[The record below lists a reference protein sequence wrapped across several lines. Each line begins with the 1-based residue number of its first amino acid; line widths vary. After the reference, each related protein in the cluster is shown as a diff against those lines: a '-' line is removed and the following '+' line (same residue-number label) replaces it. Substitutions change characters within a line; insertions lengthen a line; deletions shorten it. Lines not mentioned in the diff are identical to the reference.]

1 MPIHE
6 IIDAVQFI
14 QGRSGLSM
22 SDLFTA
28 YTYRKLRKIISQI
41 KKGNKMKK
49 FLVVLTLAMLPSSAF
64 AIIGFGIQAGQDMA
78 KLDAL
83 SHTEGEGYT
92 AVTVNS
98 FEMEANPV
106 NFGGYAFVDLFG
118 FALEAE
124 GDIAAGAYQF
134 EFENVLSTL
143 GPVDF
148 GWARVSYAVTMKKN
162 IMDLSIPFLAKTALN
177 AGAGFGGHVSTPRA
191 SVDMVKE
198 IFGLD
203 DLSAVDV
210 MAPIGDTGEDL
221 EENLVTYL
229 KDNAI
234 ETSGLHVQA
243 GLRFKVLVLDTHLN
257 LRYNIAEN
265 VYDGSAGF
273 AQVIFKM
280 GFAF

>member
-22 SDLFTA
+22 SDLFPA
-28 YTYRKLRKIISQI
+28 ITYRKLCKIISQI

-83 SHTEGEGYT
+83 SHTEGEGLT

-198 IFGLD
+198 LLGD
-203 DLSAVDV
+203 DLTNVD
-210 MAPIGDTGEDL
+210 ALNEGLEDKLGDY
-221 EENLVTYL
+221 LV
-229 KDNAI
+229 DNMI
-234 ETSGLHVQA
+234 EASGLHVQA

-273 AQVIFKM
+273 AQVMFKM

>member
-1 MPIHE
+1 
-6 IIDAVQFI
+6 
-14 QGRSGLSM
+14 
-22 SDLFTA
+22 
-28 YTYRKLRKIISQI
+28 
-41 KKGNKMKK
+41 MKK
-49 FLVVLTLAMLPSSAF
+49 FLVVLTLVILPSSAF
-64 AIIGFGIQAGQDMA
+64 AIIGFGIQGGQDMA

-83 SHTEGEGYT
+83 SHTEGEGLT

-98 FEMEANPV
+98 FEMEASPV
-106 NFGGYAFVDLFG
+106 NFGAYAFVDLFG

-162 IMDLSIPFLAKTALN
+162 IMDLSIPFLAKAALN
-177 AGAGFGGHVSTPRA
+177 AGAGFGAHVSTPRA

-198 IFGLD
+198 LLGD
-203 DLSAVDV
+203 DLTNVD
-210 MAPIGDTGEDL
+210 ALNEGLEDKLGDY
-221 EENLVTYL
+221 LV
-229 KDNAI
+229 DNMI

-273 AQVIFKM
+273 AQVMFKM

>member
-22 SDLFTA
+22 SDLFPA
-28 YTYRKLRKIISQI
+28 ITYRKLRKIISQI

-83 SHTEGEGYT
+83 SHTEGEGLT

-106 NFGGYAFVDLFG
+106 NFGGYAFIDLFG

-162 IMDLSIPFLAKTALN
+162 IMDLSIPFLAKAALN
-177 AGAGFGGHVSTPRA
+177 AGAGFGSHVSTPRA

-198 IFGLD
+198 LLGD
-203 DLSAVDV
+203 DLTNVD
-210 MAPIGDTGEDL
+210 ALNEGLEDKLGDY
-221 EENLVTYL
+221 LV
-229 KDNAI
+229 DNMI
-234 ETSGLHVQA
+234 EASGLHVQA

-273 AQVIFKM
+273 AQVMFKM
-280 GFAF
+280 GIAF

>member
-1 MPIHE
+1 VPIHE

-14 QGRSGLSM
+14 QGISGLSM

-28 YTYRKLRKIISQI
+28 YTYRKLSKIILRI

-49 FLVVLTLAMLPSSAF
+49 FLVVSALAILPSSAF
-64 AIIGFGIQAGQDMA
+64 AIIGFGIQGGQDMA
-78 KLDAL
+78 KLGAL

-98 FEMEANPV
+98 FEMESNPV
-106 NFGGYAFVDLFG
+106 NFGAYAFVDLFG
-118 FALEAE
+118 YALEAE
-124 GDIAAGAYQF
+124 GDIAAGEYQF
-134 EFENVLSTL
+134 EFDNALSTL

-148 GWARVSYAVTMKKN
+148 GWARLSYAVTMKKN

-198 IFGLD
+198 LLGD
-203 DLSAVDV
+203 DLTNVD
-210 MAPIGDTGEDL
+210 ALSEGLEDK
-221 EENLVTYL
+221 LVDYL
-229 KDNAI
+229 VDNMI
-234 ETSGLHVQA
+234 EASGLHVQA

-273 AQVIFKM
+273 AQVMFKM

>member
-22 SDLFTA
+22 SDLFPA
-28 YTYRKLRKIISQI
+28 ITYRKLCKIISQI

-83 SHTEGEGYT
+83 SHTEGEGLT

-98 FEMEANPV
+98 FEMEANPI

-198 IFGLD
+198 LLGD
-203 DLSAVDV
+203 DLTNVD
-210 MAPIGDTGEDL
+210 ALNEGLEDKLGDY
-221 EENLVTYL
+221 LV
-229 KDNAI
+229 DNMI
-234 ETSGLHVQA
+234 EASGLHVQA

>member
-22 SDLFTA
+22 SDLFPA

-83 SHTEGEGYT
+83 SHTEGEGLT

-198 IFGLD
+198 LLGD
-203 DLSAVDV
+203 DLTNVD
-210 MAPIGDTGEDL
+210 ALSEGLEDKLGDY
-221 EENLVTYL
+221 LV
-229 KDNAI
+229 DNMI
-234 ETSGLHVQA
+234 EASGLHVQA

-273 AQVIFKM
+273 AQVMFKM
-280 GFAF
+280 GIAF

>member
-1 MPIHE
+1 VPIHE

-22 SDLFTA
+22 SDLFPA
-28 YTYRKLRKIISQI
+28 ITYRKLRKIISQI

-83 SHTEGEGYT
+83 SHTEGEGLT

-198 IFGLD
+198 LLGD
-203 DLSAVDV
+203 DLTNVD
-210 MAPIGDTGEDL
+210 ALNEGLEDKLGDY
-221 EENLVTYL
+221 LV
-229 KDNAI
+229 DNMI
-234 ETSGLHVQA
+234 EASGLHVQA

-273 AQVIFKM
+273 AQVMFKM
-280 GFAF
+280 GIAF

>member
-14 QGRSGLSM
+14 QGRSELSM
-22 SDLFTA
+22 SDLFPGI
-28 YTYRKLRKIISQI
+28 TYRKLCKIISQI

-83 SHTEGEGYT
+83 SHTEGEGLT

-143 GPVDF
+143 GPIDF

-162 IMDLSIPFLAKTALN
+162 IMDLSIPFLAKAALN
-177 AGAGFGGHVSTPRA
+177 AGAGFGAHVSTPRA

-198 IFGLD
+198 LLGD
-203 DLSAVDV
+203 DLTNVD
-210 MAPIGDTGEDL
+210 ALNEGLEDKLGDY
-221 EENLVTYL
+221 LV
-229 KDNAI
+229 DNMI
-234 ETSGLHVQA
+234 EASGLHVQA

-273 AQVIFKM
+273 AQVMFKM

>member
-22 SDLFTA
+22 SDLFPA

-64 AIIGFGIQAGQDMA
+64 AIIGFGIQGGQDMA

-83 SHTEGEGYT
+83 SHTEGEDYT

-198 IFGLD
+198 LLGD
-203 DLSAVDV
+203 DLTNVD
-210 MAPIGDTGEDL
+210 ALNEGLEDKLGDY
-221 EENLVTYL
+221 LV
-229 KDNAI
+229 DNMI
-234 ETSGLHVQA
+234 EASGLHVQA

-273 AQVIFKM
+273 AQVMFKM

>member
-1 MPIHE
+1 
-6 IIDAVQFI
+6 
-14 QGRSGLSM
+14 
-22 SDLFTA
+22 
-28 YTYRKLRKIISQI
+28 
-41 KKGNKMKK
+41 MKK

-78 KLDAL
+78 KLDAY
-83 SHTEGEGYT
+83 SYTEGEGLT
-92 AVTVNS
+92 AVTINS
-98 FEMEANPV
+98 FEMETNPV
-106 NFGGYAFVDLFG
+106 GGGVYAFVDLFG
-118 FALEAE
+118 FALEGEA
-124 GDIAAGAYQF
+124 DFSFGAYQF
-134 EFENVLSTL
+134 EFENMLSTL

-148 GWARVSYAVTMKKN
+148 GWARASYAVTMKKN

-177 AGAGFGGHVSTPRA
+177 AGAGFGTHFSTPRA

-198 IFGLD
+198 LLGD
-203 DLSAVDV
+203 DLTNVDAV
-210 MAPIGDTGEDL
+210 GEDL
-221 EENLVTYL
+221 KGKLIDYFKKN
-229 KDNAI
+229 KI
-234 ETSGLHVQA
+234 EASGLHVQA

>member
-22 SDLFTA
+22 SDLFPA
-28 YTYRKLRKIISQI
+28 ITYRKLCKIISQI

-83 SHTEGEGYT
+83 SHTEGEGLT

-198 IFGLD
+198 LLGD
-203 DLSAVDV
+203 DLTNVD
-210 MAPIGDTGEDL
+210 ALNEGLEDKLGDY
-221 EENLVTYL
+221 LV
-229 KDNAI
+229 DNMI
-234 ETSGLHVQA
+234 EASGLHVQA

-273 AQVIFKM
+273 AQVMFKM
-280 GFAF
+280 CIAF

>member
-22 SDLFTA
+22 SDLFPA
-28 YTYRKLRKIISQI
+28 ITYRKLCKIISQI

-83 SHTEGEGYT
+83 SHTEGEGLT

-198 IFGLD
+198 LLGD
-203 DLSAVDV
+203 DLTNVD
-210 MAPIGDTGEDL
+210 ALNEGLEDKLGDY
-221 EENLVTYL
+221 LV
-229 KDNAI
+229 DNMI
-234 ETSGLHVQA
+234 EASGLHVQA
-243 GLRFKVLVLDTHLN
+243 GLRFKVLVLDTQLN

-273 AQVIFKM
+273 AQVMFKM
-280 GFAF
+280 GIAF

>member
-22 SDLFTA
+22 SDLFPA

-83 SHTEGEGYT
+83 SHTEGEGLT

-198 IFGLD
+198 LLGD
-203 DLSAVDV
+203 DLTNVD
-210 MAPIGDTGEDL
+210 ALNEGLEDKLGDY
-221 EENLVTYL
+221 LV
-229 KDNAI
+229 DNMI
-234 ETSGLHVQA
+234 EASGLHVQA

-273 AQVIFKM
+273 AQVMFKM
-280 GFAF
+280 GIAF

>member
-22 SDLFTA
+22 SDLFPA

-83 SHTEGEGYT
+83 SHTEGEGLT

-118 FALEAE
+118 FSLEAE

-198 IFGLD
+198 LLGD
-203 DLSAVDV
+203 DLTNVD
-210 MAPIGDTGEDL
+210 ALNEGLEDKLGDY
-221 EENLVTYL
+221 LV
-229 KDNAI
+229 DNMI
-234 ETSGLHVQA
+234 EASGLHVQA

-273 AQVIFKM
+273 AQVMFKM
-280 GFAF
+280 GIAF

>member
-22 SDLFTA
+22 SDLFPA
-28 YTYRKLRKIISQI
+28 YTYRKLCKIISQI

-83 SHTEGEGYT
+83 SHTEGEGLT

-198 IFGLD
+198 LLGD
-203 DLSAVDV
+203 DLTNVD
-210 MAPIGDTGEDL
+210 ALNEGLEDKLGDY
-221 EENLVTYL
+221 LV
-229 KDNAI
+229 DNMI
-234 ETSGLHVQA
+234 EARGLHVQA

-273 AQVIFKM
+273 AQVMFKM

>member
-22 SDLFTA
+22 SDLFPA
-28 YTYRKLRKIISQI
+28 ITYRKLRKIISQI

-83 SHTEGEGYT
+83 SHTEGEGLT

-198 IFGLD
+198 LLGD
-203 DLSAVDV
+203 DLTNVD
-210 MAPIGDTGEDL
+210 ALNEGLEDKLGDY
-221 EENLVTYL
+221 LV
-229 KDNAI
+229 DNMI
-234 ETSGLHVQA
+234 EASGLHVQA

-273 AQVIFKM
+273 AQVMFKM
-280 GFAF
+280 GIAF

>member
-22 SDLFTA
+22 SDLFPA
-28 YTYRKLRKIISQI
+28 ITYRKLCKIILQI

-83 SHTEGEGYT
+83 SHTEGEGLT

-198 IFGLD
+198 LLGD
-203 DLSAVDV
+203 DLTNVD
-210 MAPIGDTGEDL
+210 ALNEGLEDKLGDY
-221 EENLVTYL
+221 LV
-229 KDNAI
+229 DNMI
-234 ETSGLHVQA
+234 EASGLHVQA

-273 AQVIFKM
+273 AQVMFKM

>member
-22 SDLFTA
+22 SDLFPA
-28 YTYRKLRKIISQI
+28 YTYRKLCKIISQI

-83 SHTEGEGYT
+83 SHTEGEGLT

-198 IFGLD
+198 LLGD
-203 DLSAVDV
+203 DLTNVD
-210 MAPIGDTGEDL
+210 ALNEGLEDKLGDY
-221 EENLVTYL
+221 LV
-229 KDNAI
+229 DNMI
-234 ETSGLHVQA
+234 EASGLHVQA

-273 AQVIFKM
+273 AQVMFKM

>member
-22 SDLFTA
+22 SDLFPA

-83 SHTEGEGYT
+83 SHTEGEGLT

-98 FEMEANPV
+98 FEMEASPV
-106 NFGGYAFVDLFG
+106 NFGAYAFVDLFG

-198 IFGLD
+198 LLGD
-203 DLSAVDV
+203 DLTNVD
-210 MAPIGDTGEDL
+210 ALNEGLEDKLGDY
-221 EENLVTYL
+221 LV
-229 KDNAI
+229 DNMI
-234 ETSGLHVQA
+234 EASGLHVQA

-265 VYDGSAGF
+265 VYDGSSGF
-273 AQVIFKM
+273 AQVMFKM
-280 GFAF
+280 GIAF

>member
-22 SDLFTA
+22 SDLFPA
-28 YTYRKLRKIISQI
+28 ITYRKLCKIISQI

-83 SHTEGEGYT
+83 SHTEGEGLT

-98 FEMEANPV
+98 FEMEASPV
-106 NFGGYAFVDLFG
+106 NFGAYAFVDLFG

-198 IFGLD
+198 LLGD
-203 DLSAVDV
+203 DLTNVD
-210 MAPIGDTGEDL
+210 ALNEGLEDKLGDY
-221 EENLVTYL
+221 LV
-229 KDNAI
+229 DNMI
-234 ETSGLHVQA
+234 EASGLHVQA

-257 LRYNIAEN
+257 FRYNIAEN

-273 AQVIFKM
+273 AQVMFKM
-280 GFAF
+280 GIAF

>member
-22 SDLFTA
+22 SDLFPA

-83 SHTEGEGYT
+83 SHTEGEGLT

-162 IMDLSIPFLAKTALN
+162 IMDLSIPFLAKAALN
-177 AGAGFGGHVSTPRA
+177 AGAGFGSHVSTPRA

-198 IFGLD
+198 LLGD
-203 DLSAVDV
+203 DLTNVD
-210 MAPIGDTGEDL
+210 ALSEGLEDKLGDY
-221 EENLVTYL
+221 LV
-229 KDNAI
+229 DNMI
-234 ETSGLHVQA
+234 EASGLHVQA

-257 LRYNIAEN
+257 FRYNIAEN

>member
-22 SDLFTA
+22 SDLFPA
-28 YTYRKLRKIISQI
+28 ITYRKLCKIISQI

-83 SHTEGEGYT
+83 SHTEGEGLT

-98 FEMEANPV
+98 FEMEASPV
-106 NFGGYAFVDLFG
+106 NFGAYAFVDLFG

-143 GPVDF
+143 GPIDF

-162 IMDLSIPFLAKTALN
+162 IMDLSIPFLAKAALN

-198 IFGLD
+198 LLGD
-203 DLSAVDV
+203 DLTNVD
-210 MAPIGDTGEDL
+210 ALNEGLEDKLGDY
-221 EENLVTYL
+221 LV
-229 KDNAI
+229 DNMI
-234 ETSGLHVQA
+234 EASGLHVQA

-273 AQVIFKM
+273 AQVMFKM
-280 GFAF
+280 GIAF

>member
-1 MPIHE
+1 
-6 IIDAVQFI
+6 
-14 QGRSGLSM
+14 
-22 SDLFTA
+22 
-28 YTYRKLRKIISQI
+28 
-41 KKGNKMKK
+41 MKK

-83 SHTEGEGYT
+83 SHTEGTEPT
-92 AVTVNS
+92 ALTVNS

-198 IFGLD
+198 LLGD
-203 DLSAVDV
+203 DLTDVD
-210 MAPIGDTGEDL
+210 ALNEGLEDKLGDY
-221 EENLVTYL
+221 LV
-229 KDNAI
+229 DNMI
-234 ETSGLHVQA
+234 EASGLHVQA

-273 AQVIFKM
+273 AQVMFKM

>member
-1 MPIHE
+1 VPIHE

-22 SDLFTA
+22 SDLFPA
-28 YTYRKLRKIISQI
+28 ITYRKLCKIISQI

-49 FLVVLTLAMLPSSAF
+49 FLVVLTLVMLPSSAF

-83 SHTEGEGYT
+83 SHTEGEGLT

-198 IFGLD
+198 LLGD
-203 DLSAVDV
+203 DLTNVD
-210 MAPIGDTGEDL
+210 ALNEGLEDKLGDY
-221 EENLVTYL
+221 LV
-229 KDNAI
+229 DNMI
-234 ETSGLHVQA
+234 EASGLHVQA

-273 AQVIFKM
+273 AQVMFKM
-280 GFAF
+280 GIAF

>member
-22 SDLFTA
+22 SDLFPA
-28 YTYRKLRKIISQI
+28 ITYRKLCKIISQI

-83 SHTEGEGYT
+83 SHTEGEGLT

-118 FALEAE
+118 FSLEAE

-198 IFGLD
+198 LLGD
-203 DLSAVDV
+203 DLTNVD
-210 MAPIGDTGEDL
+210 ALNEGLEDKLGDY
-221 EENLVTYL
+221 LV
-229 KDNAI
+229 DNMI
-234 ETSGLHVQA
+234 EASGLHVQA

-273 AQVIFKM
+273 AQVMFKM

>member
-22 SDLFTA
+22 SDLFPA

-83 SHTEGEGYT
+83 SHTEGEGLT

-198 IFGLD
+198 LLGD
-203 DLSAVDV
+203 DLTDVD
-210 MAPIGDTGEDL
+210 ALNEGLEDKLGDY
-221 EENLVTYL
+221 LV
-229 KDNAI
+229 DNMI
-234 ETSGLHVQA
+234 EASGLHVQA

-273 AQVIFKM
+273 AQVMFKM
-280 GFAF
+280 GIAF

>member
-22 SDLFTA
+22 SDLFPA
-28 YTYRKLRKIISQI
+28 YTYRKLRKIISQK

-83 SHTEGEGYT
+83 SHTEGEGLT

-198 IFGLD
+198 LLGD
-203 DLSAVDV
+203 DLTNVD
-210 MAPIGDTGEDL
+210 ALNEGLEDKLGDY
-221 EENLVTYL
+221 LV
-229 KDNAI
+229 DNMI
-234 ETSGLHVQA
+234 EASGLHVQA

-273 AQVIFKM
+273 AQVMFKM

>member
-22 SDLFTA
+22 SDLFPA
-28 YTYRKLRKIISQI
+28 ITYRKLCKIISQI

-83 SHTEGEGYT
+83 SHTEGEGLT

-98 FEMEANPV
+98 FEMEANPI

-143 GPVDF
+143 GPIDF

-162 IMDLSIPFLAKTALN
+162 IMDLSIPFLAKAALN
-177 AGAGFGGHVSTPRA
+177 AGAGFGAHVSTPRA

-198 IFGLD
+198 LLGD
-203 DLSAVDV
+203 DLTNVD
-210 MAPIGDTGEDL
+210 ALNEGLEDKLGDY
-221 EENLVTYL
+221 LV
-229 KDNAI
+229 DNMI

-273 AQVIFKM
+273 AQVMFKM

>member
-1 MPIHE
+1 VPIHE

-22 SDLFTA
+22 SDLFPA
-28 YTYRKLRKIISQI
+28 ITYRKLCKIISQI

-83 SHTEGEGYT
+83 SHTEGEGLT

-98 FEMEANPV
+98 FEMEANPI

-198 IFGLD
+198 LLGD
-203 DLSAVDV
+203 DLTNVD
-210 MAPIGDTGEDL
+210 ALNEGLEDKLGDY
-221 EENLVTYL
+221 LV
-229 KDNAI
+229 DNMI
-234 ETSGLHVQA
+234 EASGLHVQA

-273 AQVIFKM
+273 AQVMFKM
-280 GFAF
+280 GIAF